1 MLDYRLFEIP
11 RGRELGRSASHRGK
25 LEGLHG
31 LATVAARD
39 TIWSLPMH
47 KTRLPP
53 PPFRSEARPD
63 LNRNVSTTAS
73 YPSSNER
80 NKKRKV
86 EGKRIEGGEA
96 TRCVDNSKRKKEEGG
111 GGGEGDAVVKLDD
124 K

>member
-86 EGKRIEGGEA
+86 EGKKNRRRRGDSLRGQFEGEKRRRRRRRRRGCGGE
-96 TRCVDNSKRKKEEGG
+96 TGR
-111 GGGEGDAVVKLDD
+111 
-124 K
+124 